1 MYCQKMSDDRIYQT
15 EDGSEPFRFNQNV
28 AKVFPDML
36 HRSIPGYSA
45 SIEAIGSLAA
55 RYVRAGSNCYDLGCS
70 LGAATLAM
78 RQGIAHPACRIVAVD
93 SAPGM
98 IERCREIVDEDDRLN
113 GRETQVDIVQADIRD
128 IEIVNAS
135 MVVLNFTLQFLDLD
149 DREAMVRRIYDG
161 LVEGGVLVLSEKV
174 VDENPRME
182 ALLTEMHHEYKR
194 RNHYSALEIA
204 RKRAALEDVL
214 IPETVS
220 AHRERLA
227 RAGFSNS
234 GVWLRYFNFVSI
246 LALR

>member
-1 MYCQKMSDDRIYQT
+1 MSDDRIYQT

-36 HRSIPGYSA
+36 HRSIPGYAA

-93 SAPGM
+93 SAPAM

>member
-1 MYCQKMSDDRIYQT
+1 MSDDRIYQT
-15 EDGSEPFRFNQNV
+15 EDGSEPFRFNRNV
-28 AKVFPDML
+28 ARVFPDML
-36 HRSIPGYSA
+36 HRSIPGYAA

-93 SAPGM
+93 SAPAM

-161 LVEGGVLVLSEKV
+161 LAEGGVLVLSEKV
-174 VDENPRME
+174 ADENPRME

-246 LALR
+246 VALR

>member
-1 MYCQKMSDDRIYQT
+1 MSDDRIYQT
-15 EDGSEPFRFNQNV
+15 EDGSEPFRFNRNV
-28 AKVFPDML
+28 ARVFPDML
-36 HRSIPGYSA
+36 HRSIPGYAA

-93 SAPGM
+93 SAPAM